1 MLEIVTEK
9 KKGVRL
15 KKSFCLKAKTFQKR
29 LDNKDNVWYYNYRKR
44 KERKK
49 MKIKLKMDCGY
60 VGTDYEEEME
70 VDDDITEKELEKL
83 EIEFFWENFSGSYSY
98 EIIEE

>member
-1 MLEIVTEK
+1 
-9 KKGVRL
+9 
-15 KKSFCLKAKTFQKR
+15 
-29 LDNKDNVWYYNYRKR
+29 
-44 KERKK
+44 

-83 EIEFFWENFSGSYSY
+83 ATEFFWENFSGSYGY
-98 EIIEE
+98 EIIEK